1 MNSNV
6 VKSCFVEQQTN
17 EGIEIMTI
25 RLELKRNKTIVICIN
40 YGKQETKTI
49 KQEARNEFEYLSQRI
64 SRYLQSDNHLLLLRD
79 FNAKIG
85 ND

>member
-1 MNSNV
+1 MNNNV

-17 EGIEIMTI
+17 EGRERMTI
-25 RLELKRNKTIVICIN
+25 KLELKRNKTVIICIN

-64 SRYLQSDNHLLLLRD
+64 SRYLRSDNHLLLLRD